1 MWLFEL
7 SLESKISKT
16 LRTIC
21 LMNRNPILIFVTI
34 LRKNHPPDPS
44 SIVHPRKRPFLWMET
59 KMGAPEKA
67 EIAFRRKIAYF
78 LYEKDLFYS
87 AGGGGGLRRPR
98 ARKGVVWCTRGG
110 LRPSRARKG
119 VVWCTRGGLRRPRAR
134 KEVVW
139 CTYRL
144 WTSYLSMPISRR
156 SRMKSEVT
164 ATWNFLE

>member
-34 LRKNHPPDPS
+34 LRKNHPPGPS
-44 SIVHPRKRPFLWMET
+44 SIVHPRKLHFCGWRRRW
-59 KMGAPEKA
+59 G
-67 EIAFRRKIAYF
+67 RRKRRKLHFGAKLPIFCMRKTFVILLAV
-78 LYEKDLFYS
+78 
-87 AGGGGGLRRPR
+87 AVVCGGLVHEKGRFG
-98 ARKGVVWCTRGG
+98 ARG
-110 LRPSRARKG
+110 
-119 VVWCTRGGLRRPRAR
+119 
-134 KEVVW
+134 VVW

>member
-1 MWLFEL
+1 MWLYEL

-78 LYEKDLFYS
+78 LYEKDLCYS
-87 AGGGGGLRRPR
+87 AGGGGGLRR
-98 ARKGVVWCTRGG
+98 
-110 LRPSRARKG
+110 SRARKG
-119 VVWCTRGGLRRPRAR
+119 VVWCTRGGLVHLSSLDFVPVNADFT
-134 KEVVW
+134 EVPDEIGGDG
-139 CTYRL
+139 
-144 WTSYLSMPISRR
+144 YLELLGIELNVIMGDGVV
-156 SRMKSEVT
+156 EV
-164 ATWNFLE
+164 